1 MSAMTATRGM
11 LSVSELTPV
20 FAPLNNVNDETI
32 LIVEVR
38 CKDGEAVQKEAVLLI
53 AETSK
58 ATFEITAPAAGFIRL
73 LVRPGQEI
81 PIGDALCL
89 LADSPDKLPA
99 PGAAAPAQLPQAAG
113 EKTLASSGSPPAP
126 PAATT
131 VVASPPATAEP
142 EPPKSRRFSQKAKE
156 LIEAEGLDPAGFDK
170 HGLVRSGDVLKKLG
184 QTPTTVLPERILASA
199 AAGNEL
205 SPAVGGVP
213 FREVPL
219 SKSKR
224 TEIALLAEARAAA
237 VTSQVSVLVPS
248 EGVFTACARNAAFAG
263 QMSSRIIFEAARVLR
278 AFPMLNAGY
287 RPGHSVQY
295 DQINIGY
302 ALDIEHGLKV
312 PVIHG
317 ADAAPLEEIH
327 QRKQALVEKYL
338 LNTLTVDDLSRGTFT
353 ITDLSSEDCW
363 LFNPIVNKGQ
373 AAILGVTGEYAA
385 GGAKPVYGLVL
396 AFDHRLAEGLVA
408 SRFLAELK
416 RRLTAHHAVLLR
428 LLGGES
434 EKPQE
439 ACCAECFRPASEI
452 TSLGGHLL
460 KSVHHDGKDRLV
472 CSVCV
477 AGH

>member
-1 MSAMTATRGM
+1 MPG
-11 LSVSELTPV
+11 VPELTPV
-20 FAPLNNVNDETI
+20 FAPLNNVNDETL

-38 CKDGEAVQKEAVLLI
+38 CKDGDGVQKEAVLLI

-73 LVRPGQEI
+73 LVKPGQEI

-89 LADSPDKLPA
+89 LADSPEKLPA
-99 PGAAAPAQLPQAAG
+99 LGATVPVPRPQDAG
-113 EKTLASSGSPPAP
+113 EKPLAVAG
-126 PAATT
+126 
-131 VVASPPATAEP
+131 ASPDRLNEPTVAARPQATAEAAS
-142 EPPKSRRFSQKAKE
+142 PKSQRFSQKAKG
-156 LIEAEGLDPAGFDK
+156 LIEAEGLDPAEFDR
-170 HGLVRSGDVLKKLG
+170 HGLVRSEDVLKKLG
-184 QTPTTVLPERILASA
+184 RTPTTVLPQRILASA

-224 TEIALLAEARAAA
+224 TEIALLAEARAEA

-278 AFPMLNAGY
+278 AFPILNAGY
-287 RPGHSVQY
+287 RPGHCVQY

-317 ADAAPLEEIH
+317 ADAATLQEIH
-327 QRKQALVEKYL
+327 ERKQALIEKYL

-373 AAILGVTGEYAA
+373 AAILGVTGEYAV
-385 GGAKPVYGLVL
+385 GGAEPVYGLVL

-416 RRLTAHHAVLLR
+416 RRLTAHHSVLLR
-428 LLGGES
+428 LLGVES

-439 ACCAECFRPASEI
+439 ACCAECFRPASEL